1 MKIKRFFGILIILPI
16 LAGLFY
22 GVAEA
27 AECDSKTDCEETLGR
42 WQPELDNLVAIHEA
56 FLDCWNECGDCDC
69 DSDGGDKYC
78 MAWWYDCTT
87 DKREKG
93 EGCNTVY
100 SDAETKANNYR
111 DLSGQKDIEVLFD
124 IGDELQEWRKFY
136 GNEITA
142 LKIYLH
148 SFKEVDVKN
157 ILKIS
162 NKDSEGKT
170 TQEQAV
176 FSDAKS
182 FLGGVIDLLIKM
194 VGVAA
199 IVFLVI
205 GGFRLVVAAGND
217 NEIQKAKSM
226 IQYAVVGL
234 AVALLAYI
242 IVAAVQGIL
251 YR

>member
-1 MKIKRFFGILIILPI
+1 MKIKRFLGVLIILPI
-16 LAGLFY
+16 LAGLFC
-22 GVAEA
+22 GAVEA
-27 AECDSKTDCEETLGR
+27 AAADDCDTKENCESNLAEVQSDYDTLA
-42 WQPELDNLVAIHEA
+42 LLYEA
-56 FLDCWNECGDCDC
+56 FLDCRGNAYCDDYPGD
-69 DSDGGDKYC
+69 
-78 MAWWYDCTT
+78 WWGYTT
-87 DKREKG
+87 DKQGTEEECEDIYTTAKYLAEK
-93 EGCNTVY
+93 Y
-100 SDAETKANNYR
+100 YAEENSVLVDTLNFTAL
-111 DLSGQKDIEVLFD
+111 DDIEE
-124 IGDELQEWRKFY
+124 ELAKERKEL
-136 GNEITA
+136 GSEITA
-142 LKIYLH
+142 LKIYFH

-157 ILKIS
+157 NLKIS
-162 NKDSEGKT
+162 NKDSAGNI

-234 AVALLAYI
+234 VAALLAYI
-242 IVAAVQGIL
+242 IVAAAQGIL